1 MGCSIDHTCVFVQI
15 NIMCLLSVFWFYIG
29 FKADPDL
36 ASFLNADQ
44 DLNEEPNQILTSQKV
59 EYIHEKNTLLYVG

>member
-15 NIMCLLSVFWFYIG
+15 NIMCLLSVFRLYIG

-44 DLNEEPNQILTSQKV
+44 DLNEVLRCEILTSQKA
-59 EYIHEKNTLLYVG
+59 EYIHEKNTLCR